1 MCKPPRMHSRTL
13 TSCQS
18 RETTIDESVMPSLY
32 PQE

>member
-1 MCKPPRMHSRTL
+1 MHSKTP

-32 PQE
+32 SPQ